1 MTKTIIEKEMN
12 ELKDLNN
19 VENEEQ
25 SFVQEESSTV
35 TTEIIENI
43 QNYNWNKAKELW
55 ILKVM
60 LYNGTRFLYL
70 EA

>member
-35 TTEIIENI
+35 T
-43 QNYNWNKAKELW
+43 
-55 ILKVM
+55 
-60 LYNGTRFLYL
+60 
-70 EA
+70 